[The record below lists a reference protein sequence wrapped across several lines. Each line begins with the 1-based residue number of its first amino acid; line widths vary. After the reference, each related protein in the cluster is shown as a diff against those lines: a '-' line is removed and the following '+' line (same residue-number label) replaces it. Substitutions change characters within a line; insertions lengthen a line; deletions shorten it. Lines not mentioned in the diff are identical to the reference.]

1 VRSRLFVRPGRSSL
15 GTPWRN
21 AVRFSLQ
28 DFSRCNGPCT
38 NYTQPSHTASI
49 DNPFTRTG
57 EMAAR
62 EWEQALSIAI
72 SIAKDTRR
80 VKQSREFS
88 L

>member
-1 VRSRLFVRPGRSSL
+1 
-15 GTPWRN
+15 
-21 AVRFSLQ
+21 
-28 DFSRCNGPCT
+28 
-38 NYTQPSHTASI
+38 
-49 DNPFTRTG
+49 
-57 EMAAR
+57 MAAR